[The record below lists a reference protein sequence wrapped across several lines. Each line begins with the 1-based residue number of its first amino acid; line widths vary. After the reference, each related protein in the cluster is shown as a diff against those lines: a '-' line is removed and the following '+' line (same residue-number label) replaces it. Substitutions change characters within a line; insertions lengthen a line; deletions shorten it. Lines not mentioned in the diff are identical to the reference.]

1 MKLALYRQSE
11 RNVGAAMQWEA
22 KFTNQLLSAT
32 FVIER
37 RMLAPRML
45 ALRPLCAA
53 RSLARCF
60 SPTAKPVIGQEVSV
74 LQKQHQRTGERTS
87 GTVANVLTRSAEHSR
102 GFKVR
107 LTSGIVG
114 RCVEVLGA
122 SSGGHAAERRG
133 VRRGPSDGPSGATG
147 PPADWASDKRI
158 APDGMV
164 CSRAVFRMGY
174 PAASWQTAEPERR
187 RDADGVLYTAAEFR
201 AHYASGDATGDAAYT
216 HWSNAGTT
224 R

>member
-1 MKLALYRQSE
+1 M
-11 RNVGAAMQWEA
+11 
-22 KFTNQLLSAT
+22 LL
-32 FVIER
+32 V
-37 RMLAPRML
+37 
-45 ALRPLCAA
+45 RPLCAA
-53 RSLARCF
+53 RSLARWF
-60 SPTAKPVIGQEVSV
+60 SPTAKPIVGQEVSV

-122 SSGGHAAERRG
+122 SSGGHAAEHRR

-147 PPADWASDKRI
+147 PPAVPADWASDKRI

-201 AHYASGDATGDAAYT
+201 AHYAGGDATGDAAYT